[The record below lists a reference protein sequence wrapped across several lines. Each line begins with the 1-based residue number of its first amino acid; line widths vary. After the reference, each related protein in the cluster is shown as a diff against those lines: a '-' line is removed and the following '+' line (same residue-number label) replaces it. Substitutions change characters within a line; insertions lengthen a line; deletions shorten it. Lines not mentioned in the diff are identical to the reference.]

1 MNIIAVLT
9 HSELCAAGGEARR
22 MVHQGAVKINGELI
36 QDIEHKLKDGV
47 YTITVGR
54 RMTRRVHIL
63 DGKMVYPS
71 KDDMDEKEFRKTE
84 KLMNHPTWRRVNGAI
99 KQTRR

>member
-1 MNIIAVLT
+1 MNILVVLT
-9 HSELCAAGGEARR
+9 QSGLCAAGGEARR
-22 MVHQGAVKINGELI
+22 MVHQGGVRVNEQLV
-36 QDIEHKLKDGV
+36 QDVEYKLKDGV
-47 YTITVGR
+47 YNITVGR

-71 KDDMDEKEFRKTE
+71 KDDRDEKELRKTE
-84 KLMNHPTWRRVNGAI
+84 KLMSHPTWRRINGAI

>member
-1 MNIIAVLT
+1 MNILAVLT
-9 HSELCAAGGEARR
+9 QTGMCPTHGEARR
-22 MVHQGAVKINGELI
+22 MVHQGAVKINEQLI
-36 QDIEHKLKDGV
+36 KDVEHKLKDGV

-54 RMTRRVHIL
+54 RMARRVHIL

-71 KDDMDEKEFRKTE
+71 KDERDDKEFRKTE
-84 KLMNHPTWRRVNGAI
+84 KLMHHPTWRRINGAI